1 MDINEVTTLLSN
13 VCFPI
18 AACVVMFR
26 QNGKLQETLNEMSK
40 TMVLLTEKISDIEHK
55 IEKEV

>member
-1 MDINEVTTLLSN
+1 MGIDEIGALVAN
-13 VCFPI
+13 VGFPI
-18 AACVVMFR
+18 AACVVMFW
-26 QNGKLQETLNEMSK
+26 QNGKLQGTLNEMSK